1 MADYNNTRDSSLPDP
16 ASPGF
21 RDGDTITLQNG
32 SKFSRQ
38 SGRWEPVRFQTVG
51 QQSKEVPV
59 FAIPSELGTE
69 LYAGGEVLALP
80 GGVQVP
86 SDWNAVAGVARILN
100 KPTILDAEA
109 VQDLVAAMFAGSHT
123 NLTATYN
130 DATGTLTLSAA
141 GVGGGTT
148 AEEVQDFLN
157 TALVH
162 ANHTGVTVAYDDA
175 NNRFVFTAVGGT
187 GDSALSRKVTVTAN
201 SQTVTLIISGF
212 GTTAALNAITV
223 TPSVDGNSSMV
234 LTLGNMGAF
243 KLRGVAVNVPAGAN
257 AGTGFTVVAP
267 DPSGATVLADSALAS
282 MAIYNDSGATV
293 AATLITMSLAA
304 GNLSVQKTG
313 LTASTAYRFKVLF

>member
-1 MADYNNTRDSSLPDP
+1 MAYKPRGTPTFVEDVQGNIGLELPSGKR
-16 ASPGF
+16 AGIVTYTEE
-21 RDGDTITLQNG
+21 DGIM
-32 SKFSRQ
+32 
-38 SGRWEPVRFQTVG
+38 
-51 QQSKEVPV
+51 
-59 FAIPSELGTE
+59 
-69 LYAGGEVLALP
+69 AGGEAI
-80 GGVQVP
+80 GGAGVQVP

-100 KPTILDAEA
+100 KPTVLDAEA

-141 GVGGGTT
+141 GGGGGGTT
-148 AEEVQDFLN
+148 AEEVQDLLN

-162 ANHTGVTVAYDDA
+162 ANHTGVAVAYDDA
-175 NNRFVFTAVGGT
+175 NNRFVFTAAGGGT

-223 TPSVDGNSSMV
+223 TPSVDGTSSMV
-234 LTLGNMGAF
+234 LTLGNMGTF

>member
-1 MADYNNTRDSSLPDP
+1 MAYKPRGTPTFVEDVKGNIGLELPSGKR
-16 ASPGF
+16 AGIVTYTEE
-21 RDGDTITLQNG
+21 DGIM
-32 SKFSRQ
+32 
-38 SGRWEPVRFQTVG
+38 
-51 QQSKEVPV
+51 
-59 FAIPSELGTE
+59 
-69 LYAGGEVLALP
+69 AGGEAI
-80 GGVQVP
+80 GGAGVQVP
-86 SDWNAVAGVARILN
+86 ADWNAVAGVARILN
-100 KPTILDAEA
+100 KPTVLDAEA

-130 DATGTLTLSAA
+130 DATGTLTLSA
-141 GVGGGTT
+141 GGGGGTT

-162 ANHTGVTVAYDDA
+162 ANHTGVTVSYDDA
-175 NNRFVFTAVGGT
+175 NNRFVFSAAGGA

-223 TPSVDGNSSMV
+223 TPSVDGTSSMV
-234 LTLGNMGAF
+234 LTLGNMGTF

>member
-1 MADYNNTRDSSLPDP
+1 MSIKVKYIGTQQRWPELAVTGKQSLWMPGQIETRDDVEGGKLLATGLFAAD
-16 ASPGF
+16 
-21 RDGDTITLQNG
+21 
-32 SKFSRQ
+32 K
-38 SGRWEPVRFQTVG
+38 
-51 QQSKEVPV
+51 VPV
-59 FAIPSELGTE
+59 LATPSELGTE

-100 KPTILDAEA
+100 KPTVLDAEA

-141 GVGGGTT
+141 GGGGGGTT

-162 ANHTGVTVAYDDA
+162 ANHTGVTVSYDDA
-175 NNRFVFTAVGGT
+175 NNRFVFTAAGGGT

-223 TPSVDGNSSMV
+223 TPSVDGTSSMV
-234 LTLGNMGAF
+234 LTLGNMGTF

-267 DPSGATVLADSALAS
+267 DPSGATVLTDSALAS

-293 AATLITMSLAA
+293 AATLITVSLAS